1 MHIIPFP
8 TVDVYVPAE
17 QLLHT
22 IGLVAPK
29 RVLYVPYLH
38 PVQFKILNIPK
49 PVLKVPAMH

>member
-22 IGLVAPK
+22 IGLIAPK

-38 PVQFKILNIPK
+38 LVQFKILNIPK